1 MPSTPLSFA
10 LPSEASNIRARAD
23 AILWIKSA
31 VARHGITVQQLER
44 AGCFANVRSDDTADK
59 FAKYKDAMGHIWD
72 GAGCV
77 PEWLQRAINA
87 GQSMDHFR
95 IA

>member
-1 MPSTPLSFA
+1 MPFTQLSFA
-10 LPSEASNIRARAD
+10 APSDASTIRARAE

-31 VARHGITVQQLER
+31 VARHGITLLQLEH
-44 AGCFANVRSDDTADK
+44 AGCFATVKLDDRADK
-59 FAKYKDAMGHIWD
+59 FAKYMDAMGHIWD

-77 PEWLQRAINA
+77 PEWLQQAINA

-95 IA
+95 VA